1 MHKKVDPSLK
11 SEDQRI
17 KAVIIGAG
25 NRSLI
30 YASYALQHPDEL
42 QIVGVV
48 EPNLER
54 RQLTSE
60 RFGISP
66 ENCFASVEEL
76 VVHPQLA
83 DAAINGTMDQFHL
96 ETTLPLLK
104 AGYDVLLEKPIGVSE
119 MEVFELYEAAKS
131 YNRTVMICHVMRYAP
146 FYLEIR
152 KQIESGIIGDIIAIQ
167 TEENVSYHHMAT
179 SFVRGKWNS
188 IANCDSSMLLA
199 KCCHDLDMIS
209 WMKGSIRPKKVSS
222 FGGLFQFREEKA
234 PEGSGTR
241 CLVDCP
247 IEATCT
253 YSAKKMY
260 MEQELWG
267 NYAWDNMHLG
277 IIPTHEE
284 KIESLRTSN
293 PYGRC
298 VWRCDNDVVDH
309 QTVIIEFEDGSTAS
323 HNLTGATSKP
333 CRTIH
338 ITGTKGEI
346 SGTMEDGYF
355 LVRQPDTRSGHVYKE
370 ERIELNVAADMHGGG
385 DLRLV
390 ADFVRTLRGEKPSL
404 SSTALEKSI
413 YGHQIGFAAE
423 RARSENSV
431 EEIRSLV

>member
-1 MHKKVDPSLK
+1 MHVKLDTSLM
-11 SEDQRI
+11 SEAQPI

-30 YASYALQHPDEL
+30 YASYALEHPDEL

-48 EPNLER
+48 EPIPER
-54 RQLTSE
+54 RQLTAE

-66 ENCFASVEEL
+66 DNCFASVEEL

-96 ETTLPLLK
+96 QTTLPLLK

-119 MEVFELYEAAKS
+119 TEVFELYEAANS

-222 FGGLFQFREEKA
+222 FGGLFQFRADKA
-234 PEGSGTR
+234 PEGAGTR

-260 MEQELWG
+260 LEQELWG
-267 NYAWDNMHLG
+267 IYAWDNMHLG
-277 IIPTHEE
+277 TVPTHEE

-323 HNLTGATSKP
+323 HNLTGATSKS

-355 LVRQPDTRSGHVYKE
+355 LVRQPDTRPGHLYKE
-370 ERIELNVAADMHGGG
+370 ERIELNVASDMHGGG
-385 DLRLV
+385 DLRLI
-390 ADFVRTLRGEKPSL
+390 ADFVRTLQGDKPSL
-404 SSTALEKSI
+404 SSTSLEKSI
-413 YGHQIGFAAE
+413 YGHQIVFAAE
-423 RARSENSV
+423 RSRSENNV
-431 EEIRSLV
+431 VKISL

>member
-1 MHKKVDPSLK
+1 MGPSRM
-11 SEDQRI
+11 SEDQPI

-54 RQLTSE
+54 RQLTAE

-66 ENCFASVEEL
+66 DNCFASVEEL
-76 VVHPQLA
+76 VVHHQLA

-96 ETTLPLLK
+96 QTSLPLLK
-104 AGYDVLLEKPIGVSE
+104 AGYDVLLEKPIGISE
-119 MEVFELYEAAKS
+119 TEVLELYEAARS
-131 YNRTVMICHVMRYAP
+131 YNRTVMICHVMRHAP

-152 KQIESGIIGDIIAIQ
+152 KQIESGVIGDIIAIQ

-188 IANCDSSMLLA
+188 KASCDSSMLLA
-199 KCCHDLDMIS
+199 KCCHDLDMIT

-222 FGGLFQFREEKA
+222 FGGLFQFRADKA
-234 PEGSGTR
+234 PEGAGRR

-247 IEATCT
+247 IEATCM
-253 YSAKKMY
+253 YSANKMY
-260 MEQELWG
+260 IEQDLWG
-267 NYAWDNMHLG
+267 IYAWDNRYVSS
-277 IIPTHEE
+277 IPTHEE

-323 HNLTGATSKP
+323 HNLTGATSKS

-355 LVRQPDTRSGHVYKE
+355 LVRQPDTRPGHLYKE
-370 ERIELNVAADMHGGG
+370 ERIETNVTSDMHGGG

-390 ADFVRTLRGEKPSL
+390 ADFVRTLRGDKPSL
-404 SSTALEKSI
+404 SSTSLEKSI

-423 RARSENSV
+423 RSRSENTIV
-431 EEIRSLV
+431 EISSLVVNA

>member
-1 MHKKVDPSLK
+1 MSMHKKVDPSLK

-179 SFVRGKWNS
+179 SFVREN
-188 IANCDSSMLLA
+188 
-199 KCCHDLDMIS
+199 
-209 WMKGSIRPKKVSS
+209 
-222 FGGLFQFREEKA
+222 
-234 PEGSGTR
+234 
-241 CLVDCP
+241 
-247 IEATCT
+247 
-253 YSAKKMY
+253 
-260 MEQELWG
+260 
-267 NYAWDNMHLG
+267 G
-277 IIPTHEE
+277 I
-284 KIESLRTSN
+284 
-293 PYGRC
+293 
-298 VWRCDNDVVDH
+298 V
-309 QTVIIEFEDGSTAS
+309 
-323 HNLTGATSKP
+323 
-333 CRTIH
+333 
-338 ITGTKGEI
+338 
-346 SGTMEDGYF
+346 
-355 LVRQPDTRSGHVYKE
+355 
-370 ERIELNVAADMHGGG
+370 
-385 DLRLV
+385 
-390 ADFVRTLRGEKPSL
+390 
-404 SSTALEKSI
+404 
-413 YGHQIGFAAE
+413 
-423 RARSENSV
+423 
-431 EEIRSLV
+431 